1 MLSSGGGGNGRN
13 SNSGWESDASSHGGA
28 DSTVSLTRKKQK
40 GKRGGEVEL
49 GGGEGSAVETDEE
62 REVRDMKEQRL

>member
-1 MLSSGGGGNGRN
+1 MLGSGGGGNGRS

-40 GKRGGEVEL
+40 GRGGVVLKEE
-49 GGGEGSAVETDEE
+49 GEGSVVEGDEE
-62 REVRDMKEQRL
+62 REVSEMEEHCL